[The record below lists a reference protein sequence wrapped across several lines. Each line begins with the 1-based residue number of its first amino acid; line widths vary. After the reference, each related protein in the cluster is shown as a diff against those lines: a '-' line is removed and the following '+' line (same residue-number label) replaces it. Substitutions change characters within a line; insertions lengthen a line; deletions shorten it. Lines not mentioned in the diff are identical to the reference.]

1 MKQKRFQRCFIC
13 HNPETL
19 LVRYL
24 LATRIKK
31 NQVDLHKK
39 YKDKRQHIKT
49 LFMRTADFEK
59 KTITQTYMF
68 ICVNTSCWR
77 FCNYEKL
84 KEEWDI
90 KNWRERKKVII
101 LTKKDR
107 RLCIICEGPITGSK
121 WCARCWGKYHP
132 TNPNVGKRFAG
143 FLYGIERKENIL
155 SPDSAILIAPTEIKV
170 GILTKQ
176 HNEKIRI
183 VQAVQVE
190 PEESKARRPHESRVQ
205 AEVGGQGMACY
216 A

>member
-77 FCNYEKL
+77 FCNYENL

-90 KNWRERKKVII
+90 KNWREKRII
-101 LTKKDR
+101 
-107 RLCIICEGPITGSK
+107 P
-121 WCARCWGKYHP
+121 P
-132 TNPNVGKRFAG
+132 V
-143 FLYGIERKENIL
+143 
-155 SPDSAILIAPTEIKV
+155 SAILIAPTEIKV